1 MAEAPLA
8 VVIAGVGGVTLGILH
23 RQLGHLGVHTVE
35 LRYAVLLPVLQIETV
50 LSLVE
55 IVQIRALIGDLL
67 ISCSCTER
75 IVYWHPY
82 KIVA

>member
-1 MAEAPLA
+1 MSEASFA
-8 VVIAGVGGVTLGILH
+8 VVAAGAGGVTVRLLH
-23 RQLGHLGVHTVE
+23 LQLGHLRVNAVQ
-35 LRYAVLLPVLQIETV
+35 LRHAVLLPVLQIETV

-75 IVYWHPY
+75 IVYWHPL